1 MLKPLRPSG
10 APHPHPGPR
19 PGPAAALRR
28 RPASLGAA
36 ALGAAARSVS
46 ALSLAALGAFTTA
59 AALAADPEAGDPAP
73 PPDLVELRRRATAE
87 GPEVVGVFNV
97 RTDPA
102 QPDLRRVQLWQARG
116 SELVVSTDV
125 VRCSPTAPGR
135 LTGLGGAAGRRMV
148 LRSLNPGGVITSA
161 NRLDHL
167 VWWAA
172 CVPEL
177 AGRDPATLV
186 EEAHRRGFHGGLQER
201 EEILPAAVTVR

>member
-10 APHPHPGPR
+10 APHPHPHPGPR
-19 PGPAAALRR
+19 PSPGAALRR
-28 RPASLGAA
+28 RAA
-36 ALGAAARSVS
+36 
-46 ALSLAALGAFTTA
+46 ALSLAALSAFTTTT

-97 RTDPA
+97 RADPA

-201 EEILPAAVTVR
+201 EEILPAAVIVR